1 MREVTYI
8 NNRILLLLNKS
19 QEITMILARAFFLL
33 FQKLF
38 FSMAGILGI
47 GFLIGF
53 HELGHFL
60 FCKLFK
66 IRTPS
71 FSIGFGPRLL
81 KKKIGDTEF
90 ALSAIP
96 LGGYVEI
103 AGSAEIGQGDQKDA
117 HANDPYS
124 FNQKPLYQKLLVM
137 LGGILFNL
145 VFAFGA
151 IALLFMFGMPKSA
164 LLYPFNTKPV
174 ISEIVKDSPAEKAQL
189 APGDRLLKINNNLI
203 PTEDSKAVPYIIDI
217 LKPLAGT
224 DAILTIERNQAIKE
238 MPITIGGTD
247 SGMLGVMFDVVEM
260 PKFSLLE
267 SLKNA
272 LNLTLNYITMTAKA
286 YKNIFVKKD
295 VSNMGG
301 PLAVMAVTMK
311 GAGQGFGIYLL
322 ILAVISINLAVLN
335 LIPLPILDGGQIL
348 FSLIEAI
355 IRRPIPIKIK
365 EYIHM
370 ASWLL
375 ILLLLIYLSFNDI
388 IKIVAPYIDKV
399 LTLIKLR

>member
-1 MREVTYI
+1 
-8 NNRILLLLNKS
+8 
-19 QEITMILARAFFLL
+19 MILARALFLV

-38 FSMAGILGI
+38 FSMAGIFGI

-60 FCKLFK
+60 FCKLFN

-103 AGSAEIGQGDQKDA
+103 AGSAELGQGDQKDA
-117 HANDPYS
+117 HASDPHS

-145 VFAFGA
+145 LFAFGA
-151 IALLFMFGMPKSA
+151 ICLLFMFGMPKSP

-174 ISEIVKDSPAEKAQL
+174 IAEVVKDSPAEKAHL
-189 APGDRLLKINNNLI
+189 ETGDRIIKINDIVI
-203 PTEDSKAVPYIIDI
+203 PRQDEKAVPYIIDVI
-217 LKPLAGT
+217 KPLACT
-224 DAILTIERNQAIKE
+224 NATVTIERNGSLKE
-238 MPITIGGTD
+238 LPITIGGTD
-247 SGMLGVMFDVVEM
+247 NGMLGVVFDIVET
-260 PKFSLLE
+260 PRFSFIE
-267 SLKNA
+267 SIKNA
-272 LNLTLNYITMTAKA
+272 TKLTMNYIIMTAKA

-311 GAGQGFGIYLL
+311 GAGQGLGIYLL
-322 ILAVISINLAVLN
+322 ILAVISVNLAVLN

-348 FSLIEAI
+348 FSLVEAI
-355 IRRPIPIKIK
+355 IRRPIPIKVK

-375 ILLLLIYLSFNDI
+375 VLLLLVYLSFNDI
-388 IKIVAPYIDKV
+388 IKIITPYIEKI
-399 LTLIKLR
+399 LTLVKMR

>member
-1 MREVTYI
+1 
-8 NNRILLLLNKS
+8 
-19 QEITMILARAFFLL
+19 MILARAVILL
-33 FQKLF
+33 MQKLF
-38 FSMAGILGI
+38 FSLAGILGI

-60 FCKLFK
+60 FCKLFN

-71 FSIGFGPRLL
+71 FSIGFGPRLI
-81 KKKIGDTEF
+81 KKKIGETEF

-103 AGSAEIGQGDQKDA
+103 AGSAELGQGKQEEA
-117 HANDPYS
+117 HATDPQS

-145 VFAFGA
+145 AFAYGA
-151 IALLFMFGMPKSA
+151 LTLLFMLGMPKSP
-164 LLYPFNTKPV
+164 LLYPFNTRPV
-174 ISEIVKDSPAEKAQL
+174 VAEVVKASPAEEANIL
-189 APGDRLLKINNNLI
+189 PGDQILAIDGQSI
-203 PTEDSKAVPYIIDI
+203 QDSHDAVPHIIETI
-217 LKPLAGT
+217 KPLAGKRT
-224 DAILTIERNQAIKE
+224 SITIKRDGQTQEK
-238 MPITIGGTD
+238 PITIGGTD
-247 SGMLGVMFDVVEM
+247 TGMMGIVFDIIEV
-260 PKFSLLE
+260 PAYSIIE
-267 SLKNA
+267 SIKNA
-272 LNLTLNYITMTAKA
+272 FRLTNNYIIMTAKA

-322 ILAVISINLAVLN
+322 ILAIISINLAVLN
-335 LIPLPILDGGQIL
+335 LLPLPILDGGQIL
-348 FSLIEAI
+348 FSLVEAI

-365 EYIHM
+365 EYIHL

-375 ILLLLIYLSFNDI
+375 ILALLIYLSYNDLMKI
-388 IKIVAPYIDKV
+388 ITPY
-399 LTLIKLR
+399 LEKLMIFFKLK